1 MPSGKKRP
9 MDRKQAKEK
18 LRSGGDRGPYKEV
31 LQNLILEKEKL
42 KEEIKESKIIHE
54 HKVSV
59 EEHKM
64 ETKKRKADIEK
75 QRLRWD

>member
-9 MDRKQAKEK
+9 MERKQAKEK

-42 KEEIKESKIIHE
+42 KEE
-54 HKVSV
+54 
-59 EEHKM
+59 
-64 ETKKRKADIEK
+64 R
-75 QRLRWD
+75 